1 MVSNI
6 LDLYARAA
14 ATLYG
19 IITFDDFFK
28 ILDTYYGKGALSRDW
43 IMTCFWTSKNDDPIY
58 YVQDELI
65 VHASIPPDEVARTLS
80 WIQHPVGVPAPARR
94 KILPEKE
101 FLQYANPFFYED
113 SSGTRKMEVYLTDD
127 LGLSREDAREIMGE
141 IAFVC
146 RSGACPTYIMDAL
159 TRRDL
164 PCEQECEMDLLLL
177 GIEIDKDTRRW
188 ERLGATAMEAVGN

>member
-113 SSGTRKMEVYLTDD
+113 SSGTRKMEAYLTDD
-127 LGLSREDAREIMGE
+127 LGLSREDAKEIVGE
-141 IAFVC
+141 TVWIC
-146 RSGACPTYIMDAL
+146 RSGACPTYINTVLD
-159 TRRDL
+159 RRGL
-164 PCEQECEMDLLLL
+164 PFGQECEMDLLLF
-177 GIEIDKDTRRW
+177 GIEIARDTRQW
-188 ERLGATAMEAVGN
+188 ERLGATGTEMAGN